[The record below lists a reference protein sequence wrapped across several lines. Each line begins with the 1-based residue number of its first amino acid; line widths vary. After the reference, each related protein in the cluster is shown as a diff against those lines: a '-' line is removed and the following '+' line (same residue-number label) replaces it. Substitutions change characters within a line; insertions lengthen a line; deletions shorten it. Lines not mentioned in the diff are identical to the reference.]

1 MSNITNIIDVQR
13 VNDEYKVIIN
23 IISEILQ
30 KIKYMNNNIEQ
41 FKSDN
46 RWFSKCVGETRLVGL
61 IDRLTHNVADLQ
73 EFECS
78 LNKLL
83 TELMA
88 VSPDGSNTLK
98 GDN

>member
-30 KIKYMNNNIEQ
+30 KIKYMNNNIEK

-46 RWFSKCVGETRLVGL
+46 HWFSKCVVTKDDKEIEQIGGGTGKKLAQRRAALKIL
-61 IDRLTHNVADLQ
+61 ATLLQ
-73 EFECS
+73 YNLPS
-78 LNKLL
+78 NYD
-83 TELMA
+83 
-88 VSPDGSNTLK
+88 DGCY
-98 GDN
+98 